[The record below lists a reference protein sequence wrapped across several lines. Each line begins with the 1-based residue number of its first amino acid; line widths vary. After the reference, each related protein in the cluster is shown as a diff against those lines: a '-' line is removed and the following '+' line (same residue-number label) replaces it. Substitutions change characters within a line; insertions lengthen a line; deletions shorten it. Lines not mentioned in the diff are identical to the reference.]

1 MCLTW
6 RGTLPY
12 ARTESTLGERREYLF
27 PSSYSYLSTIMHASL
42 GHYCLFSGA
51 CGRGITFFPSS
62 SRSCA
67 ATAHCPLHAFH
78 PLFFLQQ
85 VDAVLGVL
93 VHPCSF
99 PLIPRS
105 FSDAS
110 CSLAGQAEGP
120 PAGSVVDCAFK
131 FQASVVD

>member
-1 MCLTW
+1 VPDVA
-6 RGTLPY
+6 GYPTLC
-12 ARTESTLGERREYLF
+12 THGEYSRREKRIPFSLLLLLSIYNNACIYWALLF
-27 PSSYSYLSTIMHASL
+27 VFRRLRSRNHIL
-42 GHYCLFSGA
+42 
-51 CGRGITFFPSS
+51 PSS